1 MSDNKINLSE
11 MFNEDPSKKD
21 SKKIKER
28 KKVSPI
34 TIISIIICVVLVPV
48 LVLNIT
54 LLIKSFVNK
63 DEVPSIGGYS
73 PMVVLTDSMKG
84 TIDGGD
90 LVIVKKVDPSE
101 VEKGMIISF
110 FDPASKTG
118 TSVVTHR
125 VYDIHYVDG
134 ELFFETIG
142 DANDKGDPD
151 DADDDLVPA
160 DNLVGVYVTKISGI
174 GHVVMYMQTIPGLLI
189 GIGIPLVLLIGYD
202 VMRRRGM
209 QQELANEKNELLKEL
224 EALKQEKGIK

>member
-1 MSDNKINLSE
+1 MSDKINLSE
-11 MFNEDPSKKD
+11 MFNEETSSEKVKT
-21 SKKIKER
+21 KRERQKI
-28 KKVSPI
+28 SPI
-34 TIISIIICVVLVPV
+34 TIISILICVLLVPV
-48 LVLNIT
+48 LVLNVT
-54 LLIKSFVNK
+54 LLIKSFINK

-90 LVIVKKVDPSE
+90 LVIVRKADPSE
-101 VEKGMIISF
+101 VQKDMIISF

-160 DNLVGVYVTKISGI
+160 DNLVGIYVTKVPKI
-174 GHVVMYMQTIPGLLI
+174 GSVVMYMQTLPGLLI
-189 GIGIPLVLLIGYD
+189 GIGIPLILLIGYD
-202 VMRRRGM
+202 VMRRRSM
-209 QQELANEKNELLKEL
+209 QQDLANEKNELLKEL
-224 EALKQEKGIK
+224 EALRNEKGIK

>member
-1 MSDNKINLSE
+1 MSDKINLSE
-11 MFNEDPSKKD
+11 MFNEETSSKKV
-21 SKKIKER
+21 KTKRERQKI
-28 KKVSPI
+28 SPI
-34 TIISIIICVVLVPV
+34 TIISILICVLLVPV
-48 LVLNIT
+48 LVLNVT
-54 LLIKSFVNK
+54 LLIKSFINK

-90 LVIVKKVDPSE
+90 LVIVRKADPSE
-101 VEKGMIISF
+101 VQKDMIISF

-125 VYDIHYVDG
+125 VYDVHYVDG

-160 DNLVGVYVTKISGI
+160 DNLVGIYVTKVPKI
-174 GHVVMYMQTIPGLLI
+174 GSVVMYMQTLPGLLI
-189 GIGIPLVLLIGYD
+189 GIGIPLILLIGYD
-202 VMRRRGM
+202 VMRRRSM
-209 QQELANEKNELLKEL
+209 QQDLANEKNELLKEL
-224 EALKQEKGIK
+224 EALKNEKGIK